1 MKACWSMGDRHEPN
15 LTNRRN
21 KNIEI
26 KNEIAVLQCTRTAT
40 GGAIKYVV
48 PLQTDLLCKK
58 NV

>member
-1 MKACWSMGDRHEPN
+1 MGDRHEPN